1 MIELSLVENLT
12 SIDIHIHFYFKETN
26 IHSMDAVIFNECER
40 QFINAVKNINKYL
53 KEPIDIQVFAKNE
66 GGLIE
71 NLKIVINHKLTQKIV
86 IVIVACFC
94 TAFFTVQFRQKQP
107 LSEEV
112 KNKLE
117 NVLAIKEAIASDALT
132 EEEFLYIASND
143 KELLKFR
150 SGFFKTAKKDE
161 TLTQIEIDTDT
172 KIVDKY
178 VFDKISVPYEK
189 FDDFILKDDDIEEIT
204 NISEEVVK
212 IHIIAPILVKGRKD
226 HWKGFCNGE
235 SIDFILSD
243 KDFLEQVY
251 LHEIKFGNGSFV
263 KCKLRTTITNK
274 GNEKELITREVIFV
288 ENYGD
293 DEIFVTPIK
302 HSKKKIEE
310 NDQGLLAFDEEGRY

>member
-1 MIELSLVENLT
+1 
-12 SIDIHIHFYFKETN
+12 
-26 IHSMDAVIFNECER
+26 MDATILNECER
-40 QFINAVKNINKYL
+40 QFINAIRNINKYI
-53 KEPIDIQVFAKNE
+53 KEPLDIQIFAKEE

-71 NLKIVINHKLTQKIV
+71 NLKIIIKNKLATAIV
-86 IVIVACFC
+86 VAIVTAFC
-94 TAFFTVQFRQKQP
+94 TAFFTAGIRQKLP
-107 LSEEV
+107 LSREI

-117 NVLAIKEAIASDALT
+117 NVLAIKEAIASNALT

-150 SGFFKTAKKDE
+150 SSFFKTAKKDE
-161 TLTQIEIDTDT
+161 TLTQVEIDTDT

-178 VFDKISVPYEK
+178 VFDKITVPYEK
-189 FDDFILKDDDIEEIT
+189 FDDFILKDDDSEEIT

-212 IHIIAPILVKGRKD
+212 IYIIAPILVKGRKD
-226 HWKGFCNGE
+226 HWKGFSNGE

-251 LHEIKFGNGSFV
+251 LHEIKFGNGSFI

-274 GNEKELITREVIFV
+274 GNEKELIAREVIFV

-293 DEIFVTPIK
+293 DENFVTPVK
-302 HSKKKIEE
+302 HGKKEIIDIRQKSLFP
-310 NDQGLLAFDEEGRY
+310 DDVGEEGRIKD